1 MPTVHSNWARLG
13 DGKALSLTLG
23 SLILAEEQSQLLFQK
38 MRDCGQDDKDAQ
50 EMLLGEKK
58 GDKKQVR
65 TPKPFSKVV
74 HLAVCT
80 SRFRV

>member
-50 EMLLGEKK
+50 EMLLRRKEKGQK
-58 GDKKQVR
+58 ASPYPQTILQGGTSGR
-65 TPKPFSKVV
+65 V
-74 HLAVCT
+74 HL
-80 SRFRV
+80 SF